1 MRSQIYL
8 TISLAYS
15 TPKTDAATFTS
26 IISITDTLLDPEIDR
41 VGRSSRSIHARV
53 EPSREDR
60 SKSSRSIE
68 SVANHESRVSR
79 QNATKSTFYNQKKNC
94 RIAELNDMNDW
105 TENTLKKFN
114 PA

>member
-1 MRSQIYL
+1 MTNNPYVEHVRH
-8 TISLAYS
+8 T
-15 TPKTDAATFTS
+15 
-26 IISITDTLLDPEIDR
+26 LDPEIDR

-105 TENTLKKFN
+105 TGNTLKKFN